1 MGTGIG
7 KAIQALRT
15 KALTSF
21 SPRHQLNHGGRGQ
34 INFIDVGS
42 VGALPEPWFSNQ
54 NAIRF
59 LLNFEPN
66 DPIKRTRDSRTLD
79 TALWECTEERPFYVY
94 KGFSASGSSLFEQN
108 NDYVRQN
115 FEQLKQR
122 GPRELA
128 ESWFE
133 RSELIKQSSL
143 RCQSLDAVLGQAVP
157 EVDFHFLK
165 IDAQGAEMNI
175 LRGAEHLLRGPCMGL
190 HMELFTMPLYKG
202 ITLMPEVQAHCEGLG
217 YRLVKKFPAHGSF
230 DSQHDCLFLRD
241 GAAPALTA
249 RIRQIYGL

>member
-1 MGTGIG
+1 MGIG
-7 KAIQALRT
+7 IGRAIQALRT
-15 KALTSF
+15 QALTRF
-21 SPRHQLNHGGRGQ
+21 SARHRLNHGGRGQ

-54 NAIRF
+54 DAIRF

-66 DPIKRTRDSRTLD
+66 DPVKRTADSLTLD
-79 TALWECTEERPFYVY
+79 TALWESAEERPFYVY

-108 NDYVRQN
+108 LDYVRQN

-128 ESWFE
+128 DSWFE
-133 RSELIKQSSL
+133 RSALIRQSSL
-143 RCQSLDAVLGQAVP
+143 RCQPLDAVLAASVP
-157 EVDFHFLK
+157 DVPFHFLK

-175 LRGAEHLLRGPCMGL
+175 LRGADALLRGPCIGL
-190 HMELFTMPLYKG
+190 HMELFTLPLYKG
-202 ITLMPEVQAHCEGLG
+202 IALMPEVQAHCEGLG
-217 YRLVKKFPAHGSF
+217 YRLVKQFPAHGSF
-230 DSQHDCLFLRD
+230 ASQHDCLFLRD
-241 GAAPALTA
+241 GADPGLTA

>member
-7 KAIQALRT
+7 KAIQAIRT

-21 SPRHQLNHGGRGQ
+21 SASHRLNHGGRGQ

-42 VGALPEPWFSNQ
+42 VGALPEPWFSHQ
-54 NAIRF
+54 DAIRF

-66 DPIKRTRDSRTLD
+66 DPVKRTRDSLTLD
-79 TALWECTEERPFYVY
+79 TALWECAEERPFYVY

-108 NDYVRQN
+108 IEYVRQN
-115 FEQLKQR
+115 LDTLKLR

-128 ESWFE
+128 DTWFE
-133 RSELIKQSSL
+133 RSELIKQSTL
-143 RCQSLDAVLGQAVP
+143 RCQPLDAVLTASVP

-175 LRGAEHLLRGPCMGL
+175 LRGADRLLRGPCIGL
-190 HMELFTMPLYKG
+190 HMELFTLPLYKG
-202 ITLMPEVQAHCEGLG
+202 ITLLPEVQAHCASLG
-217 YRLVKKFPAHGSF
+217 YELVKKFPAHGSF
-230 DSQHDCLFLRD
+230 DSQHDCLFLRQ
-241 GAAPALTA
+241 GADPVLTA